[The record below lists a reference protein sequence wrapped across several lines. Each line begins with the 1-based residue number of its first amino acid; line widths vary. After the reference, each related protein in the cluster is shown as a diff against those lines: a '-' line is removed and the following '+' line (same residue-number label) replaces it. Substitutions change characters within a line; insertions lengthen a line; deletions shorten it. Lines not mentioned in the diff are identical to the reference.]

1 MYNVIGRGNWYF
13 KSIYRTITAELTL
26 YYIYKLL
33 LTTNFFPEIRKASKV
48 NQTLLVSKPTNFTRS
63 MPFPQPMSKNVEDFV
78 IFSLLFIHLTIL
90 VMLLSP
96 NLLKKGTV
104 PKRKNI

>member
-1 MYNVIGRGNWYF
+1 MNFIFSWLKQYSHLRATVKYP
-13 KSIYRTITAELTL
+13 L
-26 YYIYKLL
+26 YIYKLL
-33 LTTNFFPEIRKASKV
+33 LTTNFFPEKRKASKV

-104 PKRKNI
+104 PKCKNI

>member
-1 MYNVIGRGNWYF
+1 MYNVIGRGIWYF

-63 MPFPQPMSKNVEDFV
+63 MPFPQPMSKNVEDV
-78 IFSLLFIHLTIL
+78 GVDTEIST
-90 VMLLSP
+90 
-96 NLLKKGTV
+96 
-104 PKRKNI
+104 R